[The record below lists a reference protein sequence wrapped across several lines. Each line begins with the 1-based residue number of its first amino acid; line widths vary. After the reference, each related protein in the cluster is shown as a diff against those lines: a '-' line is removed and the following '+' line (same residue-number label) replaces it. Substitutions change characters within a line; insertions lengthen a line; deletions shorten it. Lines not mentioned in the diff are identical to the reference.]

1 MQKNYNSIR
10 PYLNYLFL
18 LLRDEI
24 FMFNLHI
31 IQAKNGDCFIL
42 EFGSTNKPKYI
53 LIDGGPSGVYKDSLS
68 KVLSE
73 IKKKSDKLELIILS
87 HIDDDHIFGLLDLLE
102 ERYFDKR
109 EGTNNI
115 IKCKD
120 IWFNSFRNA
129 YEINKDDESDINTC
143 IDNINRIL
151 EKEMEKKTRSY
162 RLGTKLS
169 ELSSEKELN
178 LRVNKH
184 FDYKAVTC
192 ENISLP
198 TKFGNLELKI
208 IGPNNDSVQKLRTKW
223 LKWMKD
229 DCLKLKIR
237 AADKK
242 EAIKAD
248 ASKPNLSSIMILAK
262 ADNKKI
268 LLTGDGLGKH
278 IIEGLKQNN
287 LLGEDEKFFVDVLKI
302 PHHGSNK
309 NVDAAFFETVI
320 ADNYVISGDGS
331 HHNPELMTLEWIVN
345 ATKNQNRKIKLYCTN
360 RTDNIDKLIKKKK
373 PVDHGYELIIMGE
386 AVPSIVINLS
396 D

>member
-1 MQKNYNSIR
+1 
-10 PYLNYLFL
+10 
-18 LLRDEI
+18 
-24 FMFNLHI
+24 MFNLHV

-42 EFGSTNKPKYI
+42 EFGSSDKSKYI
-53 LIDGGPSGVYKDSLS
+53 LIDGGPSGVYEDSLR

-73 IKKKSDKLELIILS
+73 IKKKSDKLELVILS
-87 HIDDDHIFGLLDLLE
+87 HIDDDHIIGLLDLLE
-102 ERYFDKR
+102 ERYIDKR
-109 EGTNNI
+109 EGTSNI

-120 IWFNSFRNA
+120 IWFNSFRDA

-345 ATKNQNRKIKLYCTN
+345 AAKNQNRKIKLYCTN